1 MSWKKLIVGEPM
13 PDKNDP
19 KYKERYEREVEAGRK
34 FANASGI
41 SWAARKIQEWGQG
54 HKVAFLAIVF
64 GFVILCFFINVF
76 RLVNAYQ
83 HCGPAKAVAVER
95 LDSAL
100 QQRMHPQDAG
110 E

>member
-1 MSWKKLIVGEPM
+1 MGWSKLFKGEPM

-41 SWAARKIQEWGQG
+41 SWLAKQIQSWGQS
-54 HKVAFLAIVF
+54 HKVAFLALVF
-64 GFVILCFFINVF
+64 GFVIICFFVNIF
-76 RLVNAYQ
+76 RMVNAYQ
-83 HCGPAKAVAVER
+83 HSGPQKAVAVER

-100 QQRMHPQDAG
+100 NERLHSH

>member
-1 MSWKKLIVGEPM
+1 MGWKKFIVGEPM
-13 PDKNDP
+13 PDKDDP

-34 FANASGI
+34 FANTSGI
-41 SWAARKIQEWGQG
+41 SWAAKQIQSWGQN

-64 GFVILCFFINVF
+64 GFVIICFFVNVF
-76 RLVNAYQ
+76 RMVNAYQ
-83 HCGPAKAVAVER
+83 QNGSQKAVAVER

-100 QQRMHPQDAG
+100 NERLHPH

>member
-1 MSWKKLIVGEPM
+1 MGWKKFIVGEPM
-13 PDKNDP
+13 PDKDDP

-34 FANASGI
+34 FAKASGI
-41 SWAARKIQEWGQG
+41 SWVAKQIQSWGQS

-64 GFVILCFFINVF
+64 GFVIICFFVNVF
-76 RLVNAYQ
+76 RMVNAYQ
-83 HCGPAKAVAVER
+83 QSGPQKAVAVER

-100 QQRMHPQDAG
+100 NERLHPH